1 MQVQDVITYSQMVTK
16 NITDKEIAKYF
27 FDNDYGILLKFLR
40 TGPKTIKEIEEYYK
54 LEGNEKS
61 DKTIYRY
68 INTLTEAG
76 LVVEAGKRIYT
87 DEEFKNKSLTI
98 YMRTAKVFNDLTK
111 EMRADMTKEK
121 KFKRGYEAFRIL
133 LDMSDEK
140 KTFSEE
146 CIAKIIEK
154 VYIEGLDL
162 ASSLMEKVDEKIF
175 SLLEGY
181 DFSDVNDFILNTA
194 WLLMIHNNDFK
205 KILNEC

>member
-1 MQVQDVITYSQMVTK
+1 MQVQDVITYNQKVAK
-16 NITDKEIAKYF
+16 NITDKEVAQCFY
-27 FDNDYGILLKFLR
+27 DNDYSILLKFLR

-68 INTLTEAG
+68 ISTLSDAG

-87 DEEFKNKSLTI
+87 DDEFKNKSLTI

-111 EMRADMTKEK
+111 EMRSDMTKDK

-133 LDMSDEK
+133 LDLSDENK
-140 KTFSEE
+140 SFNED

-154 VYIEGLDL
+154 VYIDGIDL

-175 SLLEGY
+175 DLLEGY
-181 DFSDVNDFILNTA
+181 DFGDVNDFILNTA
-194 WLLMIHNNDFK
+194 WLLMIHKNDFK
-205 KILNEC
+205 KILDEC